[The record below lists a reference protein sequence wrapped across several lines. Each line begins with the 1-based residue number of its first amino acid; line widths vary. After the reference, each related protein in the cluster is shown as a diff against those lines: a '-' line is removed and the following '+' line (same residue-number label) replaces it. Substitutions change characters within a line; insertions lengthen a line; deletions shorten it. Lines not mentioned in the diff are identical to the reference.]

1 MAIKKKNG
9 EEETP
14 IVVEVETPV
23 EIEND
28 GIEISE
34 PKEVTIPD
42 ERVRVNPNTT
52 YNTCIGGEWYY
63 FREGVQVTVPLNVKR
78 IMQEGNMLS
87 PL

>member
-1 MAIKKKNG
+1 MAVVKKKN
-9 EEETP
+9 EEVGTP
-14 IVVEVETPV
+14 DVVEVEVETP
-23 EIEND
+23 ND